1 MSLDPNM
8 IYLAKWYRHIWYNL
22 ESTGIYV
29 PFLYSPHNFNDFE
42 HLTLNS

>member
-8 IYLAKWYRHIWYNL
+8 IYLAKWYKYKCYNL

-29 PFLYSPHNFNDFE
+29 PFFDSPHNFNDFE
-42 HLTLNS
+42 HLTLTS